1 MKNKIKIFLTG
12 HRGLVGSSIFKLLKK
27 KGYQKIITIEKK
39 ELDLRNQ
46 KQTLDFFKKIR
57 PHAVINAAAKVGGI
71 NANEVN
77 AANFIYDNIMI
88 QTNVIQSCLETKV
101 KNLVFL
107 GSSCVYPKFSIQP
120 IKENYLLGGK
130 LEKTNEA
137 MAVAKISGIKMCEY
151 YNQQFNKQFK
161 CLMPSNI
168 YGPNDNY
175 NLKTSHFLPA
185 LIKKIYLAKKK
196 KLKKVEIWGTGKP
209 KRELLFVDDLAN
221 ACLFF
226 LFKKTKHSL
235 INIGSGREKSITKY
249 AEIISKKLNYK
260 CKFVYNKKYPDG
272 TPRKLLNINLS
283 KKLGWK
289 PKINLSKGLDIT
301 LEEFFKKNGRI

>member
-12 HRGLVGSSIFKLLKK
+12 HRGLVGSSILNLLKK
-27 KGYQKIITIEKK
+27 KGYKNIITIEKK
-39 ELDLRNQ
+39 KLDLRNQ
-46 KQTLDFFKKIR
+46 KHTLDFFKKIR

-88 QTNVIQSCLETKV
+88 QTNVIQSCLITKV

-120 IKENYLLGGK
+120 IKEDYLLGGK

-151 YNQQFNKQFK
+151 YNQQFKTQYK

-175 NLKTSHFLPA
+175 NLKTSHFFPA

-196 KLKKVEIWGTGKP
+196 K
-209 KRELLFVDDLAN
+209 
-221 ACLFF
+221 
-226 LFKKTKHSL
+226 
-235 INIGSGREKSITKY
+235 
-249 AEIISKKLNYK
+249 
-260 CKFVYNKKYPDG
+260 
-272 TPRKLLNINLS
+272 
-283 KKLGWK
+283 
-289 PKINLSKGLDIT
+289 
-301 LEEFFKKNGRI
+301 

>member
-120 IKENYLLGGK
+120 IKENYLLSGK

-151 YNQQFNKQFK
+151 YNHQFNKQFK

-175 NLKTSHFLPA
+175 NLKTSHFFPA

-196 KLKKVEIWGTGKP
+196 
-209 KRELLFVDDLAN
+209 N
-221 ACLFF
+221 
-226 LFKKTKHSL
+226 
-235 INIGSGREKSITKY
+235 
-249 AEIISKKLNYK
+249 
-260 CKFVYNKKYPDG
+260 
-272 TPRKLLNINLS
+272 
-283 KKLGWK
+283 
-289 PKINLSKGLDIT
+289 
-301 LEEFFKKNGRI
+301 